1 MYETNR
7 SCRECLWAWQKS
19 NRGSNRRKNT
29 IRGKKRLKKNNAKI
43 SWMEV
48 NNKLRLFETVHA
60 LMNFGSL
67 IHNMPAISK
76 GMQRLKGETDEQWMQ
91 RIGHVVSVFGTG
103 KNQTAVPNA
112 GKILY
117 GAFKDSWKTS
127 HDQFTKL
134 AFERGYMNQEV
145 AELERQFSAI
155 KTPGAMRS
163 FLFGD
168 PKANPSTLRG
178 RIAKKGG
185 LDYYLGF
192 MSDKSED
199 YSRRVA
205 MYFGRRVAKAQG
217 INDVESQLSFAHNF
231 ANQTIANYDPRNRP
245 EIFQGWLG
253 APIGLFQSYITNYYS
268 RMFRLFETHNT
279 DRKSTRLNSSH

>member
-1 MYETNR
+1 
-7 SCRECLWAWQKS
+7 
-19 NRGSNRRKNT
+19 
-29 IRGKKRLKKNNAKI
+29 
-43 SWMEV
+43 
-48 NNKLRLFETVHA
+48 
-60 LMNFGSL
+60 
-67 IHNMPAISK
+67 
-76 GMQRLKGETDEQWMQ
+76 
-91 RIGHVVSVFGTG
+91 
-103 KNQTAVPNA
+103 
-112 GKILY
+112 
-117 GAFKDSWKTS
+117 
-127 HDQFTKL
+127 
-134 AFERGYMNQEV
+134 
-145 AELERQFSAI
+145 
-155 KTPGAMRS
+155 MRS

-253 APIGLFQSYITNYYS
+253 APIGLFQS
-268 RMFRLFETHNT
+268 

>member
-1 MYETNR
+1 
-7 SCRECLWAWQKS
+7 
-19 NRGSNRRKNT
+19 
-29 IRGKKRLKKNNAKI
+29 
-43 SWMEV
+43 
-48 NNKLRLFETVHA
+48 
-60 LMNFGSL
+60 
-67 IHNMPAISK
+67 
-76 GMQRLKGETDEQWMQ
+76 
-91 RIGHVVSVFGTG
+91 
-103 KNQTAVPNA
+103 
-112 GKILY
+112 
-117 GAFKDSWKTS
+117 
-127 HDQFTKL
+127 
-134 AFERGYMNQEV
+134 
-145 AELERQFSAI
+145 
-155 KTPGAMRS
+155 MRS

-205 MYFGRRVAKAQG
+205 MYFGRWVAKAQG

-279 DRKSTRLNSSH
+279 RALASQAVWQAGIFGVKSFGRSEEHTSELQSLMRISYAVFCLKKKTTQYNLSDPQTH

>member
-1 MYETNR
+1 
-7 SCRECLWAWQKS
+7 
-19 NRGSNRRKNT
+19 
-29 IRGKKRLKKNNAKI
+29 
-43 SWMEV
+43 
-48 NNKLRLFETVHA
+48 
-60 LMNFGSL
+60 
-67 IHNMPAISK
+67 
-76 GMQRLKGETDEQWMQ
+76 
-91 RIGHVVSVFGTG
+91 
-103 KNQTAVPNA
+103 
-112 GKILY
+112 
-117 GAFKDSWKTS
+117 
-127 HDQFTKL
+127 
-134 AFERGYMNQEV
+134 
-145 AELERQFSAI
+145 
-155 KTPGAMRS
+155 MRS

-279 DRKSTRLNSSH
+279 RALASQAVRSEEHTSELQSLMRISYAVFCLKKKNNNNTQNRE

>member
-1 MYETNR
+1 
-7 SCRECLWAWQKS
+7 
-19 NRGSNRRKNT
+19 
-29 IRGKKRLKKNNAKI
+29 
-43 SWMEV
+43 
-48 NNKLRLFETVHA
+48 
-60 LMNFGSL
+60 
-67 IHNMPAISK
+67 
-76 GMQRLKGETDEQWMQ
+76 
-91 RIGHVVSVFGTG
+91 
-103 KNQTAVPNA
+103 
-112 GKILY
+112 
-117 GAFKDSWKTS
+117 
-127 HDQFTKL
+127 
-134 AFERGYMNQEV
+134 MNQEV

-231 ANQTIANYDPRNRP
+231 ANRSEEHTS
-245 EIFQGWLG
+245 EL
-253 APIGLFQSYITNYYS
+253 QSLMRISYAVFCFKKKKNETPTPSRQHIQCISQHYYPVIITKI
-268 RMFRLFETHNT
+268 T
-279 DRKSTRLNSSH
+279 